1 MKTYEIMGTAY
12 PLAFTLG
19 AMDRVMELC
28 GGIDKVATAFDG
40 KPAQDQTALLVDLLH
55 ALLIGG
61 RDYLRAAGD
70 EAAEPP
76 TKIQLKAGLFPRD
89 IQDAKLA
96 IFEAMTEGMKRT
108 VTVEPD
114 PKNVGTTRAK

>member
-1 MKTYEIMGTAY
+1 METYEIMGRDY

-19 AMDRVMELC
+19 AMDRVSELC
-28 GGIDKVATAFDG
+28 GGMDKVATAFDD
-40 KPAQDQTALLVDLLH
+40 KPVQEQTALLVDLLH

-70 EAAEPP
+70 DAAEPP
-76 TKIQLKAGLFPRD
+76 NKNQLKAGLFPRD

-96 IFEAMTEGMKRT
+96 IFEAMTQGMKRT
-108 VTVEPD
+108 VQVEPG
-114 PKNVGTTRAK
+114 PKNAGTTRAK